1 VDRLASGRVGTRD
14 RQIRPAIEQVESRLL
29 PSGGRSV
36 KIPASEVGPLTPI
49 TQLTGTY
56 NGQTGGLYGNG
67 SNTPPLS
74 QSIALAQA
82 DGRIVPRNRQGVPT
96 ASGKVGVLAIG
107 QSTTML
113 EFNMFQLLESQDPQ
127 KNRDVA
133 FVNGGQNGMVLQNW
147 ASSSGPWR
155 TALGQVKASGITA
168 AQVQVVWIDLA
179 QIYEWRY
186 GDFNSRIGHYAA
198 SLEAVIRTAKRDFPN
213 LQIAYVSSRI
223 YGGYGPQGVDPEPY
237 AYESAFGVRLAVQNQ
252 IAGDPAL
259 NDNPASGKVVAPVV
273 AWGPYFW
280 ADGATPR
287 ADGFSWQ
294 RSDFFPDGVHPA
306 ASGQVKAAKILQ
318 NFFATDPSARSWF
331 LA

>member
-1 VDRLASGRVGTRD
+1 M
-14 RQIRPAIEQVESRLL
+14 
-29 PSGGRSV
+29 
-36 KIPASEVGPLTPI
+36 KIPAGDVGPLTPI

-56 NGQTGGLYGNG
+56 QGQTGGLYGNG
-67 SNTPPLS
+67 SNSPPLT
-74 QSIALAQA
+74 QQIALAEA
-82 DGRIVPRNRQGVPT
+82 DGRITPRNGKGVPS

-113 EFNMFQLLESQDPQ
+113 EFNMFQAVDSQDAL

-133 FVNGGQNGMVLQNW
+133 FVNGGQNGMVLQSW
-147 ASSSGPWR
+147 AGSSGPWR
-155 TALGQVKASGITA
+155 TALGQLKAAGISP

-179 QIYEWRY
+179 QIYEWLY
-186 GDFNSRIGHYAA
+186 GDFNSRVGHYAA
-198 SLEAVIRTAKRDFPN
+198 GLEAVIRTAKRDFPN

-259 NDNPASGKVVAPVV
+259 NDNPVAGKVVAPVV

-294 RSDFFPDGVHPA
+294 RSDFLVDGVHPS
-306 ASGQVKAAKILQ
+306 ASGQFKAAKLLL
-318 NFFATDPSARSWF
+318 NFFETDPSARSWY
-331 LA
+331 LG